1 MKKEKRFS
9 ALKLLIVI
17 LCITSVIVSAGINI
31 LFAGDKTPKLFDR
44 YIYVV
49 GEESPINEIRAGS
62 ALIARDLKK
71 HESDP
76 ERSAASTG
84 DIILCYPADDPA
96 QLSLR
101 CISFIAENEEGTS
114 YYTMDSFHE
123 DTTGSITMDKIV
135 AICTGYNESL
145 ELGRFITFARQ
156 LKGIITLLGVP
167 ALLLIILL
175 FASILASR
183 NSDEDDEDEFGFY
196 EYEEETSKAAKK
208 KSDPLYEPS
217 NEAPANP
224 AFERRKMSIADNFKQ
239 KEVNPDSPYQK
250 EKERTVQ
257 FKAQKGAS
265 LSNTTSFSG
274 SGTAESSFAQRNP
287 NSVSSPAPTA
297 ETLREEMLRKTAA
310 AERTATYSKPAE
322 STVSDNTGILTRDQ
336 VAELRGGAP
345 VKPVET
351 KVAAPAPKKSSS
363 PDISDILGN
372 TPRKPS
378 KKPSDMS
385 VDDLLKIIEEE
396 KKKY

>member
-1 MKKEKRFS
+1 MKKKKRFS
-9 ALKLLIVI
+9 ALKLLLVI

-49 GEESPINEIRAGS
+49 GEENPMEGEITTGS
-62 ALIARDLKK
+62 ALISMDAKK
-71 HESDP
+71 HGVV
-76 ERSAASTG
+76 ATG
-84 DIILCYPADDPA
+84 DIILCYPADSPST
-96 QLSLR
+96 LSLR
-101 CISFIAENEEGTS
+101 SVSFIAENEEGTS

-123 DTTGSITMDKIV
+123 DTTGAITMDKIV

-156 LKGIITLLGVP
+156 LKGIIVLLGVP

-175 FASILASR
+175 FASILGSR
-183 NSDEDDEDEFGFY
+183 NADEDDEDEFGFY

-351 KVAAPAPKKSSS
+351 KAAAPAPKKSSS

>member
-1 MKKEKRFS
+1 MKKKKRFS

-49 GEESPINEIRAGS
+49 GEDNPMEGEITTGA
-62 ALIARDLKK
+62 ALISMDAKK
-71 HESDP
+71 HGVV
-76 ERSAASTG
+76 ATG
-84 DIILCYPADDPA
+84 DIILCYPADNPST
-96 QLSLR
+96 LSLR
-101 CISFIAENEEGTS
+101 SVSFISEGDEGTS

-123 DTTGSITMDKIV
+123 DTTGAITFDKIV

-156 LKGIITLLGVP
+156 LKGIIALLGVP
-167 ALLLIILL
+167 ALLLIIIL
-175 FASILASR
+175 FTSILGSR
-183 NSDEDDEDEFGFY
+183 SDEDIEDEFGFY
-196 EYEEETSKAAKK
+196 EYDEEENNSPARKKA
-208 KSDPLYEPS
+208 DPLYEPNS
-217 NEAPANP
+217 DTPTSA

-257 FKAQKGAS
+257 FKAQKGGS
-265 LSNTTSFSG
+265 LSNTASFSG

-287 NSVSSPAPTA
+287 GTVSSPAPTA
-297 ETLREEMLRKTAA
+297 ETLREEMLRKTSAT
-310 AERTATYSKPAE
+310 ERTATYSKPE

-345 VKPVET
+345 AKPAEVKA
-351 KVAAPAPKKSSS
+351 AAPKRSSS

-372 TPRKPS
+372 APLKPS

>member
-1 MKKEKRFS
+1 MKKKKRFS

-31 LFAGDKTPKLFDR
+31 FFAGDKTPKLFDR

-49 GEESPINEIRAGS
+49 GEDNPMEGEITTGA
-62 ALIARDLKK
+62 ALISMDAKK
-71 HESDP
+71 HGVV
-76 ERSAASTG
+76 ATG
-84 DIILCYPADDPA
+84 DIILCYPADNPST
-96 QLSLR
+96 LSLR
-101 CISFIAENEEGTS
+101 SVSFISEGDEGTS

-123 DTTGSITMDKIV
+123 DTTGAITFDKIV

-156 LKGIITLLGVP
+156 LKGIIALLGVP
-167 ALLLIILL
+167 ALLLIIIL
-175 FASILASR
+175 FTSILGSR
-183 NSDEDDEDEFGFY
+183 SDEDIEDEFGFY
-196 EYEEETSKAAKK
+196 EYDEEENNSPARKKA
-208 KSDPLYEPS
+208 DPLYEPNS
-217 NEAPANP
+217 DTPTSA

-257 FKAQKGAS
+257 FKAQKGGS
-265 LSNTTSFSG
+265 LSNTASFSG

-287 NSVSSPAPTA
+287 GTVSSPAPTA
-297 ETLREEMLRKTAA
+297 ETLREEMLRKTSAT
-310 AERTATYSKPAE
+310 ERTATYSKPE

-345 VKPVET
+345 AKPAEVKA
-351 KVAAPAPKKSSS
+351 AAPKRSSS

-372 TPRKPS
+372 APLKPS

>member
-1 MKKEKRFS
+1 MKKKKRFS

-49 GEESPINEIRAGS
+49 GEDNPMEGEITTGA
-62 ALIARDLKK
+62 ALISMDAKK
-71 HESDP
+71 HGVV
-76 ERSAASTG
+76 ATG
-84 DIILCYPADDPA
+84 DIILCYPADNPST
-96 QLSLR
+96 LSLR
-101 CISFIAENEEGTS
+101 SVSFISEGDEGTS

-123 DTTGSITMDKIV
+123 DTTGAITFDKIV

-175 FASILASR
+175 FTSILGSR
-183 NSDEDDEDEFGFY
+183 SDEDIEDEFGFY
-196 EYEEETSKAAKK
+196 EYDEEENNSPARKKA
-208 KSDPLYEPS
+208 DPLYEPNS
-217 NEAPANP
+217 ETPASA

-257 FKAQKGAS
+257 FKAQKGGS
-265 LSNTTSFSG
+265 LSNTASFSG

-287 NSVSSPAPTA
+287 GTVSSPAPTA
-297 ETLREEMLRKTAA
+297 ETLREEMLRKTSAT
-310 AERTATYSKPAE
+310 ERTATYSKPE
-322 STVSDNTGILTRDQ
+322 STVSDNTGILSRDQ

-345 VKPVET
+345 AKPAEVKA
-351 KVAAPAPKKSSS
+351 AAPKRSSS

-372 TPRKPS
+372 APLKPS

>member
-1 MKKEKRFS
+1 MKKKKRFS

-49 GEESPINEIRAGS
+49 DEDNPMEGEITTGA
-62 ALIARDLKK
+62 ALISMDAKK
-71 HESDP
+71 HGVV
-76 ERSAASTG
+76 ATG
-84 DIILCYPADDPA
+84 DIILCYPADNPST
-96 QLSLR
+96 LSLR
-101 CISFIAENEEGTS
+101 SVSFISEGDEGTS

-123 DTTGSITMDKIV
+123 DTTGAITFDKIV

-156 LKGIITLLGVP
+156 LKGIIALLGVP

-175 FASILASR
+175 FTSILGSR
-183 NSDEDDEDEFGFY
+183 SDEDIEDEFGFY
-196 EYEEETSKAAKK
+196 EYDEEENNSPARKKA
-208 KSDPLYEPS
+208 DPLYEPNS
-217 NEAPANP
+217 ETPTSA

-257 FKAQKGAS
+257 FKAQKGGS
-265 LSNTTSFSG
+265 LSNTASFSG

-287 NSVSSPAPTA
+287 GTVSSPAPTA
-297 ETLREEMLRKTAA
+297 ETLREEMLRKTSAT
-310 AERTATYSKPAE
+310 ERTATYSKPE
-322 STVSDNTGILTRDQ
+322 STVSDNTGILSRDQ

-345 VKPVET
+345 AKPAEVKA
-351 KVAAPAPKKSSS
+351 AAPKRSSS

-372 TPRKPS
+372 APLKPS

>member
-1 MKKEKRFS
+1 MKKKKRFS

-49 GEESPINEIRAGS
+49 DEDNPMEGEITTGA
-62 ALIARDLKK
+62 ALISMDAKK
-71 HESDP
+71 HGVV
-76 ERSAASTG
+76 ATG
-84 DIILCYPADDPA
+84 DIILCYPADNPST
-96 QLSLR
+96 LSLR
-101 CISFIAENEEGTS
+101 SVSFISEGDEGTS

-123 DTTGSITMDKIV
+123 DTTGAITFDKIV

-156 LKGIITLLGVP
+156 LKGIIALLGVP
-167 ALLLIILL
+167 ALLLIIIL
-175 FASILASR
+175 FTSILGSR
-183 NSDEDDEDEFGFY
+183 SDEDIEDEFGFY
-196 EYEEETSKAAKK
+196 EYDEEENNSPARKKA
-208 KSDPLYEPS
+208 DPLYEPNS
-217 NEAPANP
+217 DTPTSA

-257 FKAQKGAS
+257 FKAQKGGS
-265 LSNTTSFSG
+265 LSNTASFSG

-287 NSVSSPAPTA
+287 GTVSSPAPTA
-297 ETLREEMLRKTAA
+297 ETLREEMLRKTSAT
-310 AERTATYSKPAE
+310 ERTATYSKPE

-345 VKPVET
+345 AKPAEVKA
-351 KVAAPAPKKSSS
+351 AAPKRSSS

-372 TPRKPS
+372 APLKPS

>member
-1 MKKEKRFS
+1 MKKKKRFS
-9 ALKLLIVI
+9 ALKLLLVI

-44 YIYVV
+44 HIYVV
-49 GEESPINEIRAGS
+49 GEENPMEGEITTGA
-62 ALIARDLKK
+62 ALISMDAGK
-71 HESDP
+71 HGVV
-76 ERSAASTG
+76 ATG
-84 DIILCYPADDPA
+84 DIVLCYPADNPNT
-96 QLSLR
+96 LSLR
-101 CISFIAENEEGTS
+101 SISFIAENEEGTA

-123 DTTGSITMDKIV
+123 DTTGAITMDKIV

-156 LKGIITLLGVP
+156 LKGIIVLLGVP

-175 FASILASR
+175 FASILGSR
-183 NSDEDDEDEFGFY
+183 NADEDDEDEFGFY
-196 EYEEETSKAAKK
+196 EYDEENSKAANRK

-217 NEAPANP
+217 NEAPSSP

-345 VKPVET
+345 AKPVET
-351 KVAAPAPKKSSS
+351 KAAAPAPKKSSS

-372 TPRKPS
+372 SPRKPS

>member
-1 MKKEKRFS
+1 MKKKKRFS
-9 ALKLLIVI
+9 ALKLLLVI

-49 GEESPINEIRAGS
+49 GEENPMEGEITTGS
-62 ALIARDLKK
+62 ALISMDAKK
-71 HESDP
+71 HGVV
-76 ERSAASTG
+76 ATG
-84 DIILCYPADDPA
+84 DIILCYPADSPST
-96 QLSLR
+96 LSLR
-101 CISFIAENEEGTS
+101 SVSFIAENEEGTS

-123 DTTGSITMDKIV
+123 DTTGAITMDKIV

-156 LKGIITLLGVP
+156 LKGIIVLLGVP

-175 FASILASR
+175 FASILGSR
-183 NSDEDDEDEFGFY
+183 NADEDDEDEFGFY
-196 EYEEETSKAAKK
+196 EYDEENSKATNKK
-208 KSDPLYEPS
+208 KSDPLYEPN
-217 NEAPANP
+217 NEAPASP

-265 LSNTTSFSG
+265 LSNTTAFSG

-297 ETLREEMLRKTAA
+297 ETLREEMLRKTVA

-351 KVAAPAPKKSSS
+351 QAAAPAPKKSSS

>member
-1 MKKEKRFS
+1 MKKKKRFS

-49 GEESPINEIRAGS
+49 GEDNPMEGEITTGA
-62 ALIARDLKK
+62 ALISMDAKK
-71 HESDP
+71 HGVV
-76 ERSAASTG
+76 ATG
-84 DIILCYPADDPA
+84 DIILCYPADNPST
-96 QLSLR
+96 LSLR
-101 CISFIAENEEGTS
+101 SVSFISEGDEGTS

-123 DTTGSITMDKIV
+123 DTTGAITFDKIV

-156 LKGIITLLGVP
+156 LKGIIALLGVP
-167 ALLLIILL
+167 ALLLIIIL
-175 FASILASR
+175 FTSILGSR
-183 NSDEDDEDEFGFY
+183 SDEDIEDEFGFY
-196 EYEEETSKAAKK
+196 EYDEEENNSPARKK
-208 KSDPLYEPS
+208 TDPLYEPNS
-217 NEAPANP
+217 DTPTSA

-257 FKAQKGAS
+257 FKAQKGGS
-265 LSNTTSFSG
+265 LSNTASFSG

-287 NSVSSPAPTA
+287 GTVSSPAPTA
-297 ETLREEMLRKTAA
+297 ETLREEMLRKTSAT
-310 AERTATYSKPAE
+310 ERTATYSKPE

-345 VKPVET
+345 SKPAEVKA
-351 KVAAPAPKKSSS
+351 AAPKRSSS

-372 TPRKPS
+372 APLKPS

>member
-1 MKKEKRFS
+1 MKKKKRFS

-49 GEESPINEIRAGS
+49 GEDNPMEGEITTGA
-62 ALIARDLKK
+62 ALISMDAKK
-71 HESDP
+71 HGVV
-76 ERSAASTG
+76 ATG
-84 DIILCYPADDPA
+84 DIILCYPADNPST
-96 QLSLR
+96 LSLR
-101 CISFIAENEEGTS
+101 SVSFISEGDEGTS

-123 DTTGSITMDKIV
+123 DTTGAITFDKIV

-156 LKGIITLLGVP
+156 LKGIIALLGVP

-175 FASILASR
+175 FTSILGSR
-183 NSDEDDEDEFGFY
+183 SDEDIEDEFGFY
-196 EYEEETSKAAKK
+196 EYDEEENNSPARKKA
-208 KSDPLYEPS
+208 DPLYEPNS
-217 NEAPANP
+217 DTPTSA

-257 FKAQKGAS
+257 FKAQKGGS
-265 LSNTTSFSG
+265 LSNTASFSG

-287 NSVSSPAPTA
+287 GTVSSPAPTA
-297 ETLREEMLRKTAA
+297 ETLREEMLRKTSAT
-310 AERTATYSKPAE
+310 ERTATYSKPE

-345 VKPVET
+345 AKPAEVKA
-351 KVAAPAPKKSSS
+351 AAPKRSSS

-372 TPRKPS
+372 APLKPS

>member
-1 MKKEKRFS
+1 MKKKKRFS

-31 LFAGDKTPKLFDR
+31 LFAGDKTPKIFDR

-49 GEESPINEIRAGS
+49 GEESPINEIRPGA

-71 HESDP
+71 HEADP
-76 ERSAASTG
+76 KKGEASTG
-84 DIILCYPADDPA
+84 DIVLCYPADNPA
-96 QLSLR
+96 QLSVR
-101 CISFIAENEEGTS
+101 CISFISESEEGTQ
-114 YYTMDSFHE
+114 YYTMDSLHE
-123 DTTGSITMDKIV
+123 DTTGSIAKDKIV
-135 AICTGYNESL
+135 AMCSSYNESL
-145 ELGRFITFARQ
+145 ELGRFIVFARQ
-156 LKGIITLLGVP
+156 LKGIIALLGVP
-167 ALLLIILL
+167 ALLLIIIL
-175 FASILASR
+175 FASILGSR
-183 NSDEDDEDEFGFY
+183 NEEEDEDEFGFY
-196 EYEEETSKAAKK
+196 EYDESESGKAARKNA
-208 KSDPLYEPS
+208 DPLYEPKNDTS
-217 NEAPANP
+217 VNP

-257 FKAQKGAS
+257 FKAQKGGS
-265 LSNTTSFSG
+265 LSNTSSFSG

-287 NSVSSPAPTA
+287 GTVSSAAPTA
-297 ETLREEMLRKTAA
+297 ETLREEMLRKTSAT
-310 AERTATYSKPAE
+310 ERTATYTKPE

-336 VAELRGGAP
+336 VAELRGGATAKP
-345 VKPVET
+345 AEVKA
-351 KVAAPAPKKSSS
+351 AAPKRSSS

-372 TPRKPS
+372 TPLKPS

>member
-1 MKKEKRFS
+1 MKKKKRFS

-49 GEESPINEIRAGS
+49 GEDNPMEGEITTGA
-62 ALIARDLKK
+62 ALISMDAKK
-71 HESDP
+71 HGVV
-76 ERSAASTG
+76 ATG
-84 DIILCYPADDPA
+84 DIILCYPADNPST
-96 QLSLR
+96 LSLR
-101 CISFIAENEEGTS
+101 SVSFISEGDEGTS

-123 DTTGSITMDKIV
+123 DTTGAITFDKIV

-156 LKGIITLLGVP
+156 LKGIIALLGVP
-167 ALLLIILL
+167 ALLLIIIL
-175 FASILASR
+175 FTSILGSR
-183 NSDEDDEDEFGFY
+183 SDEDIEDEFGFY
-196 EYEEETSKAAKK
+196 EYDEEENNSPARKKA
-208 KSDPLYEPS
+208 DPLYEPNS
-217 NEAPANP
+217 DTPTSA

-257 FKAQKGAS
+257 FKAQKGGS
-265 LSNTTSFSG
+265 LSNTASFSG

-287 NSVSSPAPTA
+287 GTVSSPAPTA
-297 ETLREEMLRKTAA
+297 ETLREEMLRKTSAT
-310 AERTATYSKPAE
+310 ERTATYSKPE
-322 STVSDNTGILTRDQ
+322 STVSDNTGILSRDQ

-345 VKPVET
+345 AKPAEVKA
-351 KVAAPAPKKSSS
+351 AAPKRSSS

-372 TPRKPS
+372 APLKPS

>member
-1 MKKEKRFS
+1 MKKKKRFS

-49 GEESPINEIRAGS
+49 GEDNPMEGEITTGA
-62 ALIARDLKK
+62 ALISMDAKK
-71 HESDP
+71 HGVV
-76 ERSAASTG
+76 ATG
-84 DIILCYPADDPA
+84 DIILCYPADNPST
-96 QLSLR
+96 LSLR
-101 CISFIAENEEGTS
+101 SVSFISEGDEGTS

-123 DTTGSITMDKIV
+123 DTTGAITFDKIV

-156 LKGIITLLGVP
+156 LKGIIALLGVP
-167 ALLLIILL
+167 ALLLIIIL
-175 FASILASR
+175 FTSILGSR
-183 NSDEDDEDEFGFY
+183 SDEDIEDEFGFY
-196 EYEEETSKAAKK
+196 EYDEEENNSPARKKA
-208 KSDPLYEPS
+208 DPLYEPNS
-217 NEAPANP
+217 DTPTSA

-257 FKAQKGAS
+257 FKAQKGGS
-265 LSNTTSFSG
+265 LSNTASFSG

-287 NSVSSPAPTA
+287 GTVSSPAPTA
-297 ETLREEMLRKTAA
+297 ETLREEMLRKTSAT
-310 AERTATYSKPAE
+310 ERTATYSKPE

-345 VKPVET
+345 AKPAEI
-351 KVAAPAPKKSSS
+351 KAAAPKRSSS

-372 TPRKPS
+372 APLKPS